1 MSEPSGRS
9 GSLATLRSV
18 IVAAGAGALLA
29 ACGSPQEVI
38 QSGTTGTNAR
48 VGDVLL
54 RNVHLE
60 SPPRAGYPP
69 GSDPRVVLTLV
80 NQGTRPDTLSRVE
93 TPAARQV
100 KIQWDRDCDG
110 TAETLPRLRLPARI
124 DTTSPPSAPGP
135 TDSGYFLRLVDL
147 TRTVRGGATVP
158 LTFVFESAG
167 NVTVDTKVDLPG
179 AGADPRPA
187 SSCQPVPSG

>member
-1 MSEPSGRS
+1 MSEPIGRS
-9 GSLATLRSV
+9 GSLARLRSV
-18 IVAAGAGALLA
+18 IVAASAGALLA

-60 SPPRAGYPP
+60 SPPQAGYPP

-80 NQGTRPDTLSRVE
+80 NQGPRPDTLRRVD
-93 TPAARQV
+93 TPAARHV
-100 KIQWDRDCDG
+100 EIRWDRDCDG
-110 TAETLPRLRLPARI
+110 MAERLPRLRLPARI

-147 TRTVRGGATVP
+147 THKVLGGATVP
-158 LTFVFESAG
+158 LTFVFDDAG
-167 NVTVDTKVDLPG
+167 TVTVDTKVDLPG
-179 AGADPRPA
+179 AAGDPGPTA
-187 SSCQPVPSG
+187 SCQPVSSG